1 MKECLHEMLEEI
13 KQMSAE
19 VTREKKERKRLEK
32 VIETLEMQQFK
43 GERKTIGKPNI
54 TKIEEF

>member
-43 GERKTIGKPNI
+43 GERKTIGKPNF
-54 TKIEEF
+54 TKI